1 MASRQDF
8 RERLAKQRLAE
19 NSKKKKIKEEPT
31 SKLTESK
38 E

>member
-8 RERLAKQRLAE
+8 REKLAKQRLAE
-19 NSKKKKIKEEPT
+19 SSKKKKTKAEPT